1 MTDPIREAL
10 AQAIEIAEGL
20 AEQQSR
26 RDEWYVEPL
35 NKLRVALANPV
46 AQPLTTAR
54 AIAAPVAQP
63 DCRTCQNVSIRSGG
77 CSSVF
82 LCVDASMYK
91 PSPLV
96 RYWKTKE

>member
-1 MTDPIREAL
+1 VIYANGPDIYERVPAKVTE
-10 AQAIEIAEGL
+10 IEEGIYAEVWK
-20 AEQQSR
+20 AMQ
-26 RDEWYVEPL
+26 
-35 NKLRVALANPV
+35 
-46 AQPLTTAR
+46 T
-54 AIAAPVAQP
+54 AAPVAQP